1 MAKNLVKFF
10 IIVDSYK
17 IQILSRFLTETWDK
31 TGLNNHD
38 DSDNDIVRKKYCF
51 NEQNNSSAHDLIVKI
66 NLVTVIHR

>member
-31 TGLNNHD
+31 RGLNNHD
-38 DSDNDIVRKKYCF
+38 DSDNDIVRKKKLF
-51 NEQNNSSAHDLIVKI
+51 
-66 NLVTVIHR
+66 

>member
-31 TGLNNHD
+31 RGLNDHD
-38 DSDNDIVRKKYCF
+38 DSDNDIVRK
-51 NEQNNSSAHDLIVKI
+51 NIVLMNKTTALLMI
-66 NLVTVIHR
+66 WS